1 MPGRECR
8 KVPHA
13 PAPAASVVFQA
24 LKEAISTPGTE
35 GLDLGEA
42 MGGVFDAFIDLYMVD
57 DGILWEQYIYLYS
70 YLYIYIYIFKYIYIY
85 KYVYIYLYIYIY
97 IHMYGGFHKWG
108 GTQKRMV

>member
-24 LKEAISTPGTE
+24 LKAAISTPGTE

-42 MGGVFDAFIDLYMVD
+42 MGGVFDAFIHLYMVD
-57 DGILWEQYIYLYS
+57 DGILWEQYIYIYL
-70 YLYIYIYIFKYIYIY
+70 YLYIHIYI
-85 KYVYIYLYIYIY
+85 
-97 IHMYGGFHKWG
+97 
-108 GTQKRMV
+108 

>member
-24 LKEAISTPGTE
+24 LK
-35 GLDLGEA
+35 DLGEA

-70 YLYIYIYIFKYIYIY
+70 YLYIYIFKYIYI
-85 KYVYIYLYIYIY
+85 
-97 IHMYGGFHKWG
+97 
-108 GTQKRMV
+108 

>member
-42 MGGVFDAFIDLYMVD
+42 MGGVFDAVIDLYMVD
-57 DGILWEQYIYLYS
+57 DGILWEQYIYIYLYLYS
-70 YLYIYIYIFKYIYIY
+70 YLYIYLNIYI
-85 KYVYIYLYIYIY
+85 YVYIYLYIYIY
-97 IHMYGGFHKWG
+97 TYVWGFP
-108 GTQKRMV
+108 